1 MPNRP
6 ENRNPAGFSQSIEIN
21 APMPLRLPTRSDQD
35 DSEPP
40 CPAGTRRRAGR
51 AALAL
56 ALIGTTVAG
65 CAHVLVQ
72 RPGEHPEFMGRDE
85 FKRYTEKV
93 FRHHNYVHSFML
105 MALPDLEASEPDQFR
120 RLRVR
125 ERKMLAA
132 CDELNEAVVMQRK
145 GERPGFFGR
154 LLMPMRVTDCDRE
167 TRHSERLME
176 RLGLLPE
183 EF

>member
-1 MPNRP
+1 
-6 ENRNPAGFSQSIEIN
+6 
-21 APMPLRLPTRSDQD
+21 MPLRLPPRTDQD

-40 CPAGTRRRAGR
+40 CPAGTRRRRAGR
-51 AALAL
+51 TALAL
-56 ALIGTTVAG
+56 ALIGMTVAG

-72 RPGEHPEFMGRDE
+72 RPGENPEFMGRVE

-132 CDELNEAVVMQRK
+132 CDELNEAVVLQSK
-145 GERPGFFGR
+145 GERPAFFGR
-154 LLMPMRVTDCDRE
+154 LLMPMRVTDCDGE
-167 TRHSERLME
+167 TRHSERLMN

-183 EF
+183 AFAD